1 VSDASDTTF
10 TESAIAATAAIA
22 GALGRLRLERP
33 VIVLDL
39 ETTGV
44 DPRSDRILEI
54 SVMKIFPAD
63 AGGDAPE
70 PEVKTK
76 RVNPGV
82 PIPPG
87 ATAVHGITDAD
98 VAAEPAF
105 AQLAKSM
112 LAFFDGSD
120 FIGFG
125 VRRFDLPLLEAEFK
139 RAGHKFD
146 WRARHVVDAK
156 EIFHSR
162 EPRTLSAAY
171 ALYCGG
177 ELQSAHTAEA
187 DMLATRDVL
196 IGQLDRYDDL
206 PCEIALLAR
215 VGAPEA
221 DPDAYDGQGK
231 LKWMGE
237 EVVINFGKSR
247 GKALR
252 ELATSDR
259 GLLAW
264 ILRGD
269 FEDDVKTCVR
279 AALDGRFPVR
289 TER

>member
-1 VSDASDTTF
+1 MSLDDTK
-10 TESAIAATAAIA
+10 TALVA
-22 GALGRLRLERP
+22 GALGRLKLERP

-44 DPRSDRILEI
+44 DPRNDRILEI
-54 SVMKIFPAD
+54 SVMKIFP
-63 AGGDAPE
+63 GDESDTAPE

-76 RVNPGV
+76 RVNPGI
-82 PIPPG
+82 PIPAG
-87 ATAVHGITDAD
+87 ATAIHGITDSD
-98 VAAEPAF
+98 VAGEPGF

-112 LAFFDGSD
+112 LAFLEGSD

-125 VRRFDLPLLEAEFK
+125 LRRFDLPMLEAEFK
-139 RAGHKFD
+139 RVGHKFD
-146 WRARHVVDAK
+146 WRSRHVIDAK
-156 EIFHSR
+156 EIFHAR

-196 IGQLDRYDDL
+196 IGQLERYDDL
-206 PCEIALLAR
+206 PAEIALLAKI
-215 VGAPEA
+215 GAPEA
-221 DPDAYDGQGK
+221 DPDAFDGQGK
-231 LKWMGE
+231 LKWIAG

-247 GKALR
+247 GKSLR
-252 ELATSDR
+252 ELAGSDR
-259 GLLAW
+259 GMLQW

-269 FEDDVKTCVR
+269 FEDDVKACVR

-289 TER
+289 GEAGS